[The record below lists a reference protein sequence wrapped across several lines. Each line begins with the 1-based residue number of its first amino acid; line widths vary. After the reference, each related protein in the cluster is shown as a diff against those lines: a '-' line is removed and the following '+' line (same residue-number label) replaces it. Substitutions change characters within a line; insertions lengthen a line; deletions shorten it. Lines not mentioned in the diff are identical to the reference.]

1 MSERQI
7 SRIKRLA
14 KEGGWI
20 IVGQVA
26 AILGALVGVRLLTE
40 LLDPTE
46 YGELI
51 LGMTVGTLINQ
62 IVLGPLGNGV
72 NRFYAPAQE
81 KGDLGGYL
89 NAVRRLVLNATGII
103 VFITLFAIGGLL
115 VSGRTEWIAIVVMA
129 IIFATL
135 SGYNAIL
142 SGIQNAA
149 RQRAVVALHQGMEY
163 WMRFLVA
170 AGLLIWLGAT
180 STVAMLGY
188 AIAVMLVLC
197 SQYIFFR
204 KIKPKNITG
213 PNIEGKWQ
221 EQMLKYSWP
230 FASWGI
236 FYWAQS
242 ASDRWALEL
251 FTTTQEVGLYAVLLQ
266 LGYQPVSMATGMAM
280 QLMSPIIYQQAGD
293 ATDSRRNGNVNK
305 LIWRLAWLSLCV
317 TGAAFLIAF
326 LFHNQIFLIFV
337 GKKYGSISYLLPWV
351 VLAGGLFAGGQVLAL
366 DLMSKMKTNTMVAAK
381 IWTAI
386 FGVIF
391 NFAGAYAFGITG
403 IVFAGVLF
411 SILYSAWM
419 VILTK
424 NTTVD

>member
-1 MSERQI
+1 MDIFLSARF
-7 SRIKRLA
+7 RRLF
-14 KEGGWI
+14 KESFWI
-20 IVGQVA
+20 VLGQVA
-26 AILGALVGVRLLTE
+26 AVIGALALVRLLTE
-40 LLDPTE
+40 LLDPTA
-46 YGELI
+46 YGELA
-51 LGMTVGTLINQ
+51 LGMAMATLVNL

-72 NRFYAPAQE
+72 NRFYAPALE

-163 WMRFLVA
+163 WARFLVA
-170 AGLLIWLGAT
+170 AGLLLLLGAT
-180 STVAMLGY
+180 STVAMLAY
-188 AIAVMLVLC
+188 AVAVMLVLG
-197 SQYIFFR
+197 SQYVFFR
-204 KIKPKNITG
+204 KIVPKNVTG
-213 PNIEGKWQ
+213 PHVEGRWR

-242 ASDRWALEL
+242 ASDRLALEF
-251 FTTTQEVGLYAVLLQ
+251 FTTTREVGIYAVLFQ

-280 QLMSPIIYQQAGD
+280 QLLAPIMYQQAGD
-293 ATDSRRNGNVNK
+293 ASDSRRNANVNK
-305 LIWRLAWLSLCV
+305 LIWRLAWLSLSV
-317 TGAAFLIAF
+317 TSVAFLLAL
-326 LFHNQIFLIFV
+326 LFHTQIFWFFV
-337 GKKYGSISYLLPWV
+337 AKEYAYISYLLPWV
-351 VLAGGLFAGGQVLAL
+351 VLAGGIFAGGQVISLN
-366 DLMSKMKTNTMVAAK
+366 LMSQMKTHTMVGAK
-381 IWTAI
+381 IATAI
-386 FGVIF
+386 LGVIF
-391 NFAGAYAFGITG
+391 NFAGAYLFGITG

-419 VILTK
+419 VMLSK
-424 NTTVD
+424 RVKVD